1 MRLCWW
7 IFKLERCHKVYV
19 LCSAKII
26 WPIQVH
32 FLCTKMDTLMT
43 QNWWNTNQGQGKQAL
58 KRQKKAQLQQQSDD
72 GASSEVAAF

>member
-1 MRLCWW
+1 
-7 IFKLERCHKVYV
+7 
-19 LCSAKII
+19 
-26 WPIQVH
+26 
-32 FLCTKMDTLMT
+32 MDTLMT